1 METRVNE
8 RLRQDNLNSES
19 GTMQIGSRL
28 AALLIVVVVCGAASS
43 ADKPASPRSSNLPQT
58 ILLIRHAEEPPAAEK
73 SSHLSPAGLKRAA
86 ALIDLFKSTKSRP
99 DPLPVPDL
107 IIAAKSSKR
116 SQRPLE
122 TVTSLAQTLK
132 VPVNANY
139 DDEEDLDRL
148 VADVLRNPQ
157 LAGKTILIC
166 WRQESLPDLARKLG
180 VTDAPK
186 NWKGEVFDRVWQI
199 TYGKDAQAK
208 FQDRPQSLLPG
219 DSE

>member
-1 METRVNE
+1 MRIEVR
-8 RLRQDNLNSES
+8 
-19 GTMQIGSRL
+19 I
-28 AALLIVVVVCGAASS
+28 AALLLVVTFCGTATS
-43 ADKPASPRSSNLPQT
+43 ADKPARPRRSNLPQT
-58 ILLIRHAEEPPAAEK
+58 ILLIRHAEEPPVAEK

-99 DPLPVPDL
+99 NPLPIPDL
-107 IIAAKSSKR
+107 IIVAKSSKR

-122 TVTSLAQTLK
+122 TVAALAQNLK

-139 DDEEDLDRL
+139 DDEEDVDRL
-148 VADVLRNPQ
+148 VADVLSNPL